1 MRSAF
6 DFAPYRRSTVG
17 FDRLF
22 DMLENSCGRQ
32 TQENYPPFD
41 LIKLGDN
48 DYRIELA
55 VAGFKPDEIDITAQ
69 QNVLIVSGRKYEDSE
84 EQGDDYIYRG
94 IATRSF
100 ERRFALAD
108 HIQVKGADLKDG
120 LLAIELVR
128 EIPEAMKPRKIDIGG
143 SQERSA
149 IGGGKSPPPSRR
161 STPKPSTPETLPA
174 PQMNSPG
181 ETRLLGAFLS
191 GEALRPR
198 EQCGDAPGVELGA
211 QLAVGTQG
219 HRPHPRLVVDHV
231 RSHRRHHSRVAATSS
246 RPSKLMK
253 ASARLSSSSS
263 SSLHALGTDRKLPHS
278 SSGRGATWPTK
289 SGKSGFIS

>member
-22 DMLENSCGRQ
+22 DMLENSSAGSGG
-32 TQENYPPFD
+32 ENYPPFD
-41 LIKLGDN
+41 LIRTGEN

-69 QNVLIVSGRKYEDSE
+69 QNVLIVSGRKAEESE
-84 EQGDDYIYRG
+84 EKALDYIYRG
-94 IATRSF
+94 IANRSF

-143 SQERSA
+143 TQPKHDRIDATAER
-149 IGGGKSPPPSRR
+149 
-161 STPKPSTPETLPA
+161 E
-174 PQMNSPG
+174 
-181 ETRLLGAFLS
+181 
-191 GEALRPR
+191 
-198 EQCGDAPGVELGA
+198 DA
-211 QLAVGTQG
+211 
-219 HRPHPRLVVDHV
+219 
-231 RSHRRHHSRVAATSS
+231 
-246 RPSKLMK
+246 
-253 ASARLSSSSS
+253 
-263 SSLHALGTDRKLPHS
+263 
-278 SSGRGATWPTK
+278 
-289 SGKSGFIS
+289 